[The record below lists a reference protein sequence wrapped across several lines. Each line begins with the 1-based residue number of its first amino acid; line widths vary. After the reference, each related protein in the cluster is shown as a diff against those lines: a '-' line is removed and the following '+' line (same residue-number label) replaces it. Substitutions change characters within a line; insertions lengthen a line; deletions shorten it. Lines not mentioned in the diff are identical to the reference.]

1 MYSKNNKRLQELKM
15 ADGRQRFS
23 LRRLNVGTVSVLIG
37 TIFFFGAAGTASA
50 DTLSTD
56 TSATVTA
63 STDQNGSSTDSQSVV
78 LGKTASESAAST
90 AANSTSTSSASDAG
104 SATSSSSAD
113 STLASTT
120 NTFSSTVATSSTA
133 ASASAVTQ
141 SAVVSPKVSVLTAL
155 TTNSSVEIPANVA
168 RNYAGIAW
176 TNYAVVSPKVS
187 VLTALTTNSSVE
199 IPANVAR
206 NYAGVAWTN
215 YTDGI
220 YSDSTYYNGKSITNG
235 VLNISSA
242 DPQPKNWTITL
253 NQPSSDIPVPKFSDS
268 DSKTYY
274 TFASVKYIS
283 GDTEVGNYVAT
294 KNLTDNQVIV
304 TYFEKTG
311 DTYVQKESVQL
322 TQGQTTMLGS
332 VSIDYPSSIV
342 FTPNAGSTMQLV
354 YHYLSSAS
362 TSPAQ
367 KVTISVPKY
376 TEQTIEFIDI
386 TTGEI
391 VFTPIKRQIL
401 VGSQYKTVP
410 FSAAGY
416 EIIAPSNA
424 SGTVSTSAYGG
435 KGYVYTGTAT
445 TRQGVVVN
453 YKVTIT
459 ADDGTASISA
469 QSVYNG
475 KTNDLVINDGKTS
488 SKVATG
494 IKPGQTVDIIIPS
507 YESSTGTSTNGTT
520 ITLANNW
527 KPNTRNIVY
536 YYKQIISPTSK
547 TTNQTVI
554 YQGAGDATPSDE
566 SQTYIIY
573 GEYNEATGDTEW
585 YEDSHT
591 YEDTTVPEVDGYYA
605 DMAVAPGQ
613 TVTPDNPDATVTVTY
628 KPLGK
633 IIPVDDEG
641 NEISG
646 APTPTYNN
654 DKTDPT
660 KAATTKTPDIK
671 GYRTEQAEV
680 TPNNLG
686 EDTKVTYTQIIDQKE
701 VPTSQTVKYEGAGDQ
716 TPKSKK
722 QDDFTFYKYTNEAT
736 GVVFWNVT
744 NHTYDSVDT
753 PVVDGYYANTAKVAG
768 QTVTHDNPNVEVT
781 VTYKPLGKIIPVDD
795 EGNEISGAPTPT
807 YNNDKTDPTKAATT
821 KTPDIK
827 GYRTEQAEVTP
838 NNLGEDTKVTYT
850 QIIDQKE
857 VPTSQTVKYEGAGD
871 QTPKS
876 KKQDDF
882 TFYKYTNEA
891 TGVVFWN
898 VTNHTYDSVDTPV
911 VDGYYANTAKVAGQT
926 VTHDNP
932 NVEVTVTYK
941 PLGKIIPVD
950 ENHNPISGASTP
962 TYNNDETDP
971 TKTTATPV
979 PEIPGYTTKET
990 SVTPTDP
997 GANTEVVYTPAMKNA
1012 SQATKLTVK
1021 YEGAGDKTPKDNIQD
1036 DYTFTGKTNEVTDVT
1051 TWDEESHTYKSV
1063 STPVID
1069 GYYADVA
1076 SVDNVVLTPDH
1087 PTAEVTVKYREL
1099 GRIIPVDSEGN
1110 VIPNAPMPT
1119 YNNDKTDPTKTT
1131 ATPVPDIPGYTTTVT
1146 EVTPNDPGAN
1156 TPITYTP
1163 IITSASQATKLT
1175 VKYEGAGDK
1184 TPKDNIQ
1191 DDYKFTGKT
1200 NEATGVTTWDEE
1212 NHTYKSV
1219 ATPVIPGYYADVA
1232 SVDNI
1237 VLTPEHPTEEV
1248 TVKYRAL
1255 GRIVPVDSDGNV
1267 IPNAPMPTYNNDPN
1281 DPTKGITTPV
1291 PEIPGY
1297 TTTVTEVTPNDPGAN
1312 TPITYTPIITN
1323 ASQATKL
1330 TVKYEGA
1337 GDKTPKDNI
1346 QDDYKFTG
1354 KTNEATGVTTWDE
1367 ASHTYNPVPTPI
1379 IDGYYADVASVDD
1392 TVVIPDNPNKVITVT
1407 YKPMG
1412 KIIPIDSAGK
1422 PIPGAETPTYNN
1434 DQKDPTK
1441 ATTTETPNIKGYNK
1455 GKTSV
1460 TPDVPG
1466 GDTPVVYKPIIS
1478 TNKVPSSQI
1487 INYVGAGDQ
1496 TPKPSVQNDFT
1507 FTGET
1512 NEATG
1517 KTTWNAEEHTYTSV
1531 KTPVISGYYAE
1542 IANVDGAKV
1551 TPDNPTSIT
1560 TVIYH
1565 RLGQI
1570 IPVDPDG
1577 NPIPNAPTPT
1587 YNNDP
1592 NDPTKGTTTTVPDIP
1607 GYTTTVTEVT
1617 PNDPGSNTQITYTP
1631 IINTVKVPTS
1641 QTVKYEG
1648 AGDQTPKDDV
1658 QNDFTFTGKTNE
1670 ATGVTTW
1677 DEENHSYKPVKTPV
1691 IPGYYADVT
1700 SVDNIV
1706 LTPDHPTAEVT
1717 VKYRALGRIVP
1728 VDPEGNVIPNAPMPT
1743 YNNHPN
1749 DPTKGTTTTVPD
1761 IPGYTTTVTEVTPDD
1776 PGSNTN
1782 VVYTPIVN
1790 TVKVPT
1796 SQTVKYEGAG
1806 DQTPKDNVQNDFTF
1820 TGKTNEA
1827 TGVTTWDEENHS
1839 YKPVKTPVIPGY
1851 YADVTSVD
1859 DIILT
1864 PDHPTA
1870 EVTVRYRALGRIVPV
1885 DPEGNVIPNAPMP
1898 TYNND
1903 PSDPTKG
1910 ITTPVPEIPGYTT
1923 TVTEVTP
1930 DDPGSNTNVIYTP
1943 IVNTVKV
1950 PTSQTVKYEGAGDQ
1964 TPKDNVQND
1973 FTFTGK
1979 TNEATG
1985 VTTWDEESHAY
1996 KPVTTPVIPGYYA
2009 DVTSVDNIV
2018 LTPDHPTA
2026 EVTVKYRELG
2036 RIVPVDPEGN
2046 VIPNAPMPTY
2056 NNDPSD
2062 PTKGITTP
2070 VPEIPGYTT
2079 TVTEVTPND
2088 PGANTQITYTP
2099 ITTKVSQT
2107 TSQVVK
2113 YEGAGNQTPA
2123 ESIQNDYTFTGE
2135 KNEAT
2140 GEVTWTE
2147 QNHSYQAV
2155 PTPVIPGYY
2164 ADIEYVAGAEVT
2176 PDNPVSTTIVT
2187 YHKLGRLIPVDPNG
2201 NPIPNAP
2208 TLTYNNDPNNPTQ
2221 GFDTPVP
2228 DIPGYKKTIE
2238 NITPNDPGSDTKVV
2252 YVPIKSDDN
2261 GTTSS
2266 KPDNSTPAGPE
2277 QPSNA
2282 NGNGTVTNE
2291 NQIGNQSTTGSAT
2304 ANNGQN
2310 QSTQAQ
2316 SLPQT
2321 GNDRQEAKGL
2331 ISLGIASFLG
2341 MLGLTGY
2348 KKKQER

>member
-1 MYSKNNKRLQELKM
+1 M

-23 LRRLNVGTVSVLIG
+23 LRRLNIGTVSVLIG

-50 DTLSTD
+50 DTLPTD
-56 TSATVTA
+56 TSAAVTA
-63 STDQNGSSTDSQSVV
+63 NTDQTSSSTDSQTVV

-90 AANSTSTSSASDAG
+90 ASNSASTSSVSDVD
-104 SATSSSSAD
+104 SAASSSSAD
-113 STLASTT
+113 SSSASTT
-120 NTFSSTVATSSTA
+120 NTLNSATVTSSAA

-141 SAVVSPKVSVLTAL
+141 SAVVSPKVNVLTA
-155 TTNSSVEIPANVA
+155 S
-168 RNYAGIAW
+168 
-176 TNYAVVSPKVS
+176 
-187 VLTALTTNSSVE
+187 TTNSSVE

-235 VLNISSA
+235 VLNISST

-322 TQGQTTMLGS
+322 TQGQTTTLGS

-386 TTGEI
+386 TTGEN

-475 KTNDLVINDGKTS
+475 KTNDLLINDGKTS

-494 IKPGQTVDIIIPS
+494 IKPGKTVDIIIPP

-536 YYKQIISPTSK
+536 YYKQIISPISK
-547 TTNQTVI
+547 NSNQTVV
-554 YQGAGDATPSDE
+554 YQGAGDATPPDE
-566 SQTYIIY
+566 NQSYIFY
-573 GEYNEATGDTEW
+573 GELNEATGAKEW
-585 YEDSHT
+585 SEDSYT
-591 YEDTTVPEVDGYYA
+591 YGDTDVPEVDGYYA

-671 GYRTEQAEV
+671 GYRTEQVEV
-680 TPNNLG
+680 TPNNPG

-781 VTYKPLGKIIPVDD
+781 VTYKPMGKIIPVDD

-827 GYRTEQAEVTP
+827 GYRTEQVEVTP
-838 NNLGEDTKVTYT
+838 NNPGEDTKVTYT

-941 PLGKIIPVD
+941 PMGKIIPVD

-962 TYNNDETDP
+962 TYNNDKIDP
-971 TKTTATPV
+971 TKGTTTTV
-979 PEIPGYTTKET
+979 PDIPGYTTTVTE
-990 SVTPTDP
+990 VTPNDP

-1021 YEGAGDKTPKDNIQD
+1021 YEGAGDKTPKDNIQNDYTFTGKTNEATGVTTWDEESHTYKPVPTPVIDGYYADVASVDNVVLTPDHPTAEVTVKYRALGRIVPVDPEGNVIPNAPMPTYNNDKTDPTKTTATPVPEIPGYTTKETSVTPTDPGANTKVVYTPAMKNASQATKLTVKYEGAGDKTPADNVQD
-1036 DYTFTGKTNEVTDVT
+1036 DYTFTGKTNEVTGVT
-1051 TWDEESHTYKSV
+1051 TWDEENHTYKPV
-1063 STPVID
+1063 PTPVID

-1099 GRIIPVDSEGN
+1099 GRI
-1110 VIPNAPMPT
+1110 
-1119 YNNDKTDPTKTT
+1119 
-1131 ATPVPDIPGYTTTVT
+1131 
-1146 EVTPNDPGAN
+1146 
-1156 TPITYTP
+1156 
-1163 IITSASQATKLT
+1163 
-1175 VKYEGAGDK
+1175 
-1184 TPKDNIQ
+1184 
-1191 DDYKFTGKT
+1191 
-1200 NEATGVTTWDEE
+1200 
-1212 NHTYKSV
+1212 
-1219 ATPVIPGYYADVA
+1219 
-1232 SVDNI
+1232 
-1237 VLTPEHPTEEV
+1237 
-1248 TVKYRAL
+1248 
-1255 GRIVPVDSDGNV
+1255 VPVDPDGNV

-1281 DPTKGITTPV
+1281 DPTKGTTTTV
-1291 PEIPGY
+1291 PDIPGY
-1297 TTTVTEVTPNDPGAN
+1297 TTTVTEVTPDDPGSN
-1312 TPITYTPIITN
+1312 TNVIYTPIITS

-1330 TVKYEGA
+1330 VVKYEGA
-1337 GDKTPKDNI
+1337 GAKTPKDNI
-1346 QDDYKFTG
+1346 QDDYTFTG
-1354 KTNEATGVTTWDE
+1354 ETNEATGVTTWDE
-1367 ASHTYNPVPTPI
+1367 ESHTYKSVSTPV

-1392 TVVIPDNPNKVITVT
+1392 TVVTPDNPNKVITVT

-1455 GKTSV
+1455 EKTSV

-1466 GDTPVVYKPIIS
+1466 GDTPVVYTPIIS

-1517 KTTWNAEEHTYTSV
+1517 KTTWNAEEHTYNSV
-1531 KTPVISGYYAE
+1531 KTPAIPGYYADV
-1542 IANVDGAKV
+1542 ANVDGAKV

-1577 NPIPNAPTPT
+1577 NPIPNAPTPM

-1592 NDPTKGTTTTVPDIP
+1592 NDPTKGTTTPVPDIP
-1607 GYTTTVTEVT
+1607 GYTPKVTEVT
-1617 PNDPGSNTQITYTP
+1617 PSDPGTNTNVIYTP
-1631 IINTVKVPTS
+1631 IMKNVS
-1641 QTVKYEG
+1641 QDTKLTVKYEG

-1677 DEENHSYKPVKTPV
+1677 DEENHSYKAVKTPV

-1706 LTPDHPTAEVT
+1706 LTPDHPTEEVT

-1743 YNNHPN
+1743 YNNDPN
-1749 DPTKGTTTTVPD
+1749 DPTKGITTTVPD
-1761 IPGYTTTVTEVTPDD
+1761 IPGYTPKVTEVTPSD
-1776 PGSNTN
+1776 PGTNTN
-1782 VVYTPIVN
+1782 VVYTPIIN

-1859 DIILT
+1859 
-1864 PDHPTA
+1864 
-1870 EVTVRYRALGRIVPV
+1870 
-1885 DPEGNVIPNAPMP
+1885 
-1898 TYNND
+1898 
-1903 PSDPTKG
+1903 
-1910 ITTPVPEIPGYTT
+1910 
-1923 TVTEVTP
+1923 
-1930 DDPGSNTNVIYTP
+1930 
-1943 IVNTVKV
+1943 
-1950 PTSQTVKYEGAGDQ
+1950 
-1964 TPKDNVQND
+1964 
-1973 FTFTGK
+1973 
-1979 TNEATG
+1979 
-1985 VTTWDEESHAY
+1985 
-1996 KPVTTPVIPGYYA
+1996 
-2009 DVTSVDNIV
+2009 NIV

-2036 RIVPVDPEGN
+2036 RIVPVDSEGN

-2056 NNDPSD
+2056 NNDPND

-2099 ITTKVSQT
+2099 IMTKVSQT

-2113 YEGAGNQTPA
+2113 YEGAGDQTPA
-2123 ESIQNDYTFTGE
+2123 ESIQNDYMFTGE

-2147 QNHSYQAV
+2147 QNHSYQGV

-2208 TLTYNNDPNNPTQ
+2208 TPTYNNDPNNPTQ

-2252 YVPIKSDDN
+2252 YVPIKSDGN
-2261 GTTSS
+2261 GTTPS

-2277 QPSNA
+2277 QPSSA

-2291 NQIGNQSTTGSAT
+2291 NQTGNQSTTGSAT

>member
-1 MYSKNNKRLQELKM
+1 M

-37 TIFFFGAAGTASA
+37 TIFFFGATGTASA
-50 DTLSTD
+50 DTLPTD
-56 TSATVTA
+56 TSAAVTA
-63 STDQNGSSTDSQSVV
+63 STDQTSSTDSQTVV
-78 LGKTASESAAST
+78 LGKAASENAAST
-90 AANSTSTSSASDAG
+90 AANST
-104 SATSSSSAD
+104 ATSSVSDVDSAASSSSTD
-113 STLASTT
+113 SSSASTT
-120 NTFSSTVATSSTA
+120 NTLSSATVTSTTA
-133 ASASAVTQ
+133 ASASTIAQ
-141 SAVVSPKVSVLTAL
+141 SLVASPQTVNTLAA
-155 TTNSSVEIPANVA
+155 TTTSSDVEIPANVA
-168 RNYAGIAW
+168 RNYG
-176 TNYAVVSPKVS
+176 
-187 VLTALTTNSSVE
+187 
-199 IPANVAR
+199 
-206 NYAGVAWTN
+206 GVAWSN

-220 YSDSTYYNGKSITNG
+220 YSDLKNYYSGKPITNG
-235 VLNISSA
+235 VLNISST
-242 DPQPKNWTITL
+242 DPQPDKWTTTL
-253 NQPSSDIPVPKFSDS
+253 KEPNSDVPVPKFSDS

-274 TFASVKYIS
+274 TFANVKDIS
-283 GDTEVGNYVAT
+283 NNTEIGSYVAT
-294 KNLTDNQVIV
+294 KNLIDDQLIV

-311 DTYVQKESVQL
+311 DTYVQKDSVQL
-322 TQGQTTMLGS
+322 TQGQTTKLGS
-332 VSIDYPSSIV
+332 VSIEYPSSSKIIM
-342 FTPNAGSTMQLV
+342 TPNDSSSLQLT
-354 YHYLSSAS
+354 YHYTNTQL
-362 TSPAQ
+362 TSPTQ
-367 KVTISVPKY
+367 KVTFSVPTY
-376 TEQTIEFIDI
+376 TDQTIEFIDI
-386 TTGEI
+386 TTGES
-391 VFTPIKRQIL
+391 VFTTIKRQIL
-401 VGSQYKTVP
+401 VGSQYTTLP
-410 FSAAGY
+410 FAAAGY
-416 EIIAPSNA
+416 EIIAPSNN
-424 SGTVSTSAYGG
+424 SGTVSTSDYGG
-435 KGYVYTGTAT
+435 KGSVYTGTAT
-445 TRQGVVVN
+445 TSQGVVVK
-453 YKVTIT
+453 YTIT
-459 ADDGTASISA
+459 ITGIDGTASISA
-469 QSVYNG
+469 QAVYNG
-475 KTNDLVINDGKTS
+475 KTNDLLINDGKTS

-494 IKPGQTVDIIIPS
+494 IKPGQTVDIIVPS
-507 YESSTGTSTNGTT
+507 YETSTGTSTNGTT
-520 ITLANNW
+520 ITIANSW

-536 YYKQIISPTSK
+536 YYKQIISIISQPT
-547 TTNQTVI
+547 TQIVI
-554 YQGAGDATPSDE
+554 YQGAGDDNPPQEMQDYT
-566 SQTYIIY
+566 IY
-573 GEYNEATGDTEW
+573 GERNEVTGDTYW
-585 YEDSHT
+585 YEDSHIF
-591 YEDTTVPEVDGYYA
+591 DDVPTPVVDGYYA

-613 TVTPDNPDATVTVTY
+613 LATRDDPDKEVIVTY

-633 IIPVDDEG
+633 IIPVDENG
-641 NEISG
+641 NEIKN
-646 APTPTYNN
+646 AAKTYDN
-654 DKTDPT
+654 DPNDPT
-660 KAATTKTPDIK
+660 KATTTKTPDIK
-671 GYRTEQAEV
+671 GYKKEKDEV
-680 TPNNLG
+680 TPNNPG
-686 EDTKVTYTQIIDQKE
+686 EDTKVVYTQIITQDE
-701 VPTSQTVKYEGAGDQ
+701 VPTSQTVKYEGAGDK
-716 TPKSKK
+716 TPDPKK
-722 QDDFTFYKYTNEAT
+722 QDDFTFYKMTNEAT
-736 GVVFWNVT
+736 GLVFWNVT
-744 NHTYDSVDT
+744 NHTYDPVDT
-753 PVVDGYYANTAKVAG
+753 PVANGYYADVASVEG
-768 QTVTHDNPNVEVT
+768 QTVTHEQPNVT
-781 VTYKPLGKIIPVDD
+781 
-795 EGNEISGAPTPT
+795 
-807 YNNDKTDPTKAATT
+807 
-821 KTPDIK
+821 
-827 GYRTEQAEVTP
+827 
-838 NNLGEDTKVTYT
+838 
-850 QIIDQKE
+850 
-857 VPTSQTVKYEGAGD
+857 
-871 QTPKS
+871 
-876 KKQDDF
+876 
-882 TFYKYTNEA
+882 
-891 TGVVFWN
+891 
-898 VTNHTYDSVDTPV
+898 
-911 VDGYYANTAKVAGQT
+911 
-926 VTHDNP
+926 
-932 NVEVTVTYK
+932 VTVTYK

-950 ENHNPISGASTP
+950 ENHNPISGAATP
-962 TYNNDETDP
+962 TYNNDKKDP
-971 TKTTATPV
+971 TKATTTTV

-997 GANTEVVYTPAMKNA
+997 GSNTEVV
-1012 SQATKLTVK
+1012 
-1021 YEGAGDKTPKDNIQD
+1021 
-1036 DYTFTGKTNEVTDVT
+1036 
-1051 TWDEESHTYKSV
+1051 
-1063 STPVID
+1063 
-1069 GYYADVA
+1069 
-1076 SVDNVVLTPDH
+1076 
-1087 PTAEVTVKYREL
+1087 
-1099 GRIIPVDSEGN
+1099 
-1110 VIPNAPMPT
+1110 
-1119 YNNDKTDPTKTT
+1119 
-1131 ATPVPDIPGYTTTVT
+1131 
-1146 EVTPNDPGAN
+1146 
-1156 TPITYTP
+1156 YTP

-1184 TPKDNIQ
+1184 TPADNIQ

-1212 NHTYKSV
+1212 THTYKPV
-1219 ATPVIPGYYADVA
+1219 ATPVIPGYYADVT

-1248 TVKYRAL
+1248 TVRYRAL
-1255 GRIVPVDSDGNV
+1255 GRIVPVDPDGNV
-1267 IPNAPMPTYNNDPN
+1267 IPNAPMSTYNNDQN
-1281 DPTKGITTPV
+1281 DPTKSTTTPV
-1291 PEIPGY
+1291 PDIPGY

-1337 GDKTPKDNI
+1337 GDQTPKDNI

-1367 ASHTYNPVPTPI
+1367 ETHTYKPVVTPVIPGYYADVASVDNIVLTPEHPTEEVTVRYRALGRIVPVDPDGNVIPNAPMPTYNNDKTDPTKTTATPVPEIPGYTTKETSVTPTDPGSNTEVVYTPIITSASQATKLTVKYEGAGDKTPADNIQDDYKFTGKTNEATGVTTWDEETHTYKPVATPVIPGYYADVTSVDNIVLTPEHPTEEVTVKYRALGRIVPVDPDGNVIPNAPMPTYNNDPNDPTKGTTTPVPEIPGYTTKETSVTPTDPGSNTEVVYTPAMKNASQAAKLVVKYEGAGAKTPKDNIQDGYKFTGKTNEATGVTTWDEESHTYNPVPTPA

-1392 TVVIPDNPNKVITVT
+1392 TVVTPDNPNKVITVT

-1455 GKTSV
+1455 EKTSV

-1466 GDTPVVYKPIIS
+1466 GDTPVVYTPIIS

-1507 FTGET
+1507 FTGKT

-1517 KTTWNAEEHTYTSV
+1517 KTTWNTEEHTYNSV
-1531 KTPVISGYYAE
+1531 KTPAIPGYYAD

-1700 SVDNIV
+1700 NVDNIV

-1743 YNNHPN
+1743 YNNDPN
-1749 DPTKGTTTTVPD
+1749 DPTKGTTTTVPE

-1859 DIILT
+1859 NIVLT
-1864 PDHPTA
+1864 PEHPTE
-1870 EVTVRYRALGRIVPV
+1870 EVMVKYRALGRIVPV

-1903 PSDPTKG
+1903 PNDPTKG
-1910 ITTPVPEIPGYTT
+1910 TTTTVPDIPGYTT

-1930 DDPGSNTNVIYTP
+1930 NDPGSNTQITYTP
-1943 IVNTVKV
+1943 IINSVKV
-1950 PTSQTVKYEGAGDQ
+1950 PTSQTIKYEGAGDQ
-1964 TPKDNVQND
+1964 TPDPNVQND

-1979 TNEATG
+1979 ANEATG
-1985 VTTWDEESHAY
+1985 VTTWDEENHSY
-1996 KPVTTPVIPGYYA
+1996 KPVKTPVIPGYYA

-2099 ITTKVSQT
+2099 IMTKVSQT

-2113 YEGAGNQTPA
+2113 YEGAGDQTPA

-2147 QNHSYQAV
+2147 QNHSYQGV

-2208 TLTYNNDPNNPTQ
+2208 TPTYNNDPNNPTQ

-2261 GTTSS
+2261 GTTPS

-2277 QPSNA
+2277 QPSGA

-2291 NQIGNQSTTGSAT
+2291 NQTGNQPTTGSAT

>member
-1 MYSKNNKRLQELKM
+1 M

-23 LRRLNVGTVSVLIG
+23 LRRLNIGTVSVLIG

-50 DTLSTD
+50 DTLPTD
-56 TSATVTA
+56 TSAAVTA
-63 STDQNGSSTDSQSVV
+63 NTDQTSSSTDSQTVV

-90 AANSTSTSSASDAG
+90 ASNSASTSSVSDVD
-104 SATSSSSAD
+104 SAASSSSAD
-113 STLASTT
+113 SSSASTT
-120 NTFSSTVATSSTA
+120 NTLNSATVTSSAA

-141 SAVVSPKVSVLTAL
+141 SAVVSPKVNVLTA
-155 TTNSSVEIPANVA
+155 S
-168 RNYAGIAW
+168 
-176 TNYAVVSPKVS
+176 
-187 VLTALTTNSSVE
+187 TTNSSVE

-235 VLNISSA
+235 VLNISST

-322 TQGQTTMLGS
+322 TQGQTTTLGS

-386 TTGEI
+386 TTGEN

-475 KTNDLVINDGKTS
+475 KTNDLLINDGKTS

-494 IKPGQTVDIIIPS
+494 IKPGKTVDIIIPP

-536 YYKQIISPTSK
+536 YYKQIISPISK
-547 TTNQTVI
+547 NSNQTVV
-554 YQGAGDATPSDE
+554 YQGAGDATPPDE
-566 SQTYIIY
+566 NQSYIFY
-573 GEYNEATGDTEW
+573 GELNEATGAKEW
-585 YEDSHT
+585 SEDSYT
-591 YEDTTVPEVDGYYA
+591 YGDTDVPEVDGYYA

-781 VTYKPLGKIIPVDD
+781 VTYKPMGKIIPVDD

-827 GYRTEQAEVTP
+827 GYRTEQVEVTP
-838 NNLGEDTKVTYT
+838 NNPGEDTKVTYT

-941 PLGKIIPVD
+941 PMGKIIPVD

-962 TYNNDETDP
+962 TYNNDKIDP
-971 TKTTATPV
+971 TKGTTTTV
-979 PEIPGYTTKET
+979 PDIPGYTTTVTE
-990 SVTPTDP
+990 VTPNDP

-1021 YEGAGDKTPKDNIQD
+1021 YEGAGDKTPKDNIQNDYTFTGKTNEATGVTTWDEESHTYKPVPTPVIDGYYADVASVDNVVLTPDHPTAEVTVKYRALGRIVPVDPEGNVIPNAPMPTYNNDKTDPTKTTATPVPEIPGYTTKETSVTPTDPGANTKVVYTPAMKNASQATKLTVKYEGAGDKTPADNVQD
-1036 DYTFTGKTNEVTDVT
+1036 DYTFTGKTNEVTGVT
-1051 TWDEESHTYKSV
+1051 TWDEENHTYKPV
-1063 STPVID
+1063 PTPVID

-1119 YNNDKTDPTKTT
+1119 YNNDPNDPTKGTT
-1131 ATPVPDIPGYTTTVT
+1131 TTVPDIPGYTTTVT
-1146 EVTPNDPGAN
+1146 EVTPDDPGSN
-1156 TPITYTP
+1156 TNVIYTP
-1163 IITSASQATKLT
+1163 IITSASQATKLV
-1175 VKYEGAGDK
+1175 VKYEGAGAK

-1191 DDYKFTGKT
+1191 DDYTFTGET

-1212 NHTYKSV
+1212 SHTYKSV
-1219 ATPVIPGYYADVA
+1219 STPV
-1232 SVDNI
+1232 
-1237 VLTPEHPTEEV
+1237 
-1248 TVKYRAL
+1248 
-1255 GRIVPVDSDGNV
+1255 
-1267 IPNAPMPTYNNDPN
+1267 
-1281 DPTKGITTPV
+1281 
-1291 PEIPGY
+1291 
-1297 TTTVTEVTPNDPGAN
+1297 
-1312 TPITYTPIITN
+1312 
-1323 ASQATKL
+1323 
-1330 TVKYEGA
+1330 
-1337 GDKTPKDNI
+1337 
-1346 QDDYKFTG
+1346 
-1354 KTNEATGVTTWDE
+1354 
-1367 ASHTYNPVPTPI
+1367 

-1392 TVVIPDNPNKVITVT
+1392 TVVTPDNPNKVITVT

-1455 GKTSV
+1455 EKTSV

-1466 GDTPVVYKPIIS
+1466 GDTPVVYTPIIS

-1517 KTTWNAEEHTYTSV
+1517 KTTWNAEEHTYNSV
-1531 KTPVISGYYAE
+1531 KTPAIPGYYADV
-1542 IANVDGAKV
+1542 ANVDGAKV

-1577 NPIPNAPTPT
+1577 NPIPNAPTPM

-1607 GYTTTVTEVT
+1607 GYTPKVTEVT
-1617 PNDPGSNTQITYTP
+1617 PSDPGTNTNVIYTP
-1631 IINTVKVPTS
+1631 IMKNAS
-1641 QTVKYEG
+1641 QDTKLTVKYEG

-1700 SVDNIV
+1700 SVDNII
-1706 LTPDHPTAEVT
+1706 LTPEQPTAEVT
-1717 VKYRALGRIVP
+1717 VKYRELGRIVP

-1743 YNNHPN
+1743 YNNDKT
-1749 DPTKGTTTTVPD
+1749 DPTKTTATPVPD
-1761 IPGYTTTVTEVTPDD
+1761 IPGYTPKVTEVTPSD
-1776 PGSNTN
+1776 PGTNTN
-1782 VVYTPIVN
+1782 VVYTPIIN

-1859 DIILT
+1859 
-1864 PDHPTA
+1864 
-1870 EVTVRYRALGRIVPV
+1870 
-1885 DPEGNVIPNAPMP
+1885 
-1898 TYNND
+1898 
-1903 PSDPTKG
+1903 
-1910 ITTPVPEIPGYTT
+1910 
-1923 TVTEVTP
+1923 
-1930 DDPGSNTNVIYTP
+1930 
-1943 IVNTVKV
+1943 
-1950 PTSQTVKYEGAGDQ
+1950 
-1964 TPKDNVQND
+1964 
-1973 FTFTGK
+1973 
-1979 TNEATG
+1979 
-1985 VTTWDEESHAY
+1985 
-1996 KPVTTPVIPGYYA
+1996 
-2009 DVTSVDNIV
+2009 NIV

-2026 EVTVKYRELG
+2026 EVTVKYREL
-2036 RIVPVDPEGN
+2036 
-2046 VIPNAPMPTY
+2046 
-2056 NNDPSD
+2056 
-2062 PTKGITTP
+2062 
-2070 VPEIPGYTT
+2070 
-2079 TVTEVTPND
+2079 
-2088 PGANTQITYTP
+2088 
-2099 ITTKVSQT
+2099 
-2107 TSQVVK
+2107 
-2113 YEGAGNQTPA
+2113 
-2123 ESIQNDYTFTGE
+2123 
-2135 KNEAT
+2135 
-2140 GEVTWTE
+2140 
-2147 QNHSYQAV
+2147 
-2155 PTPVIPGYY
+2155 
-2164 ADIEYVAGAEVT
+2164 
-2176 PDNPVSTTIVT
+2176 
-2187 YHKLGRLIPVDPNG
+2187 
-2201 NPIPNAP
+2201 
-2208 TLTYNNDPNNPTQ
+2208 
-2221 GFDTPVP
+2221 
-2228 DIPGYKKTIE
+2228 
-2238 NITPNDPGSDTKVV
+2238 
-2252 YVPIKSDDN
+2252 
-2261 GTTSS
+2261 
-2266 KPDNSTPAGPE
+2266 
-2277 QPSNA
+2277 
-2282 NGNGTVTNE
+2282 
-2291 NQIGNQSTTGSAT
+2291 
-2304 ANNGQN
+2304 
-2310 QSTQAQ
+2310 
-2316 SLPQT
+2316 
-2321 GNDRQEAKGL
+2321 
-2331 ISLGIASFLG
+2331 
-2341 MLGLTGY
+2341 
-2348 KKKQER
+2348 

>member
-1 MYSKNNKRLQELKM
+1 M

-37 TIFFFGAAGTASA
+37 TIFFFGATGTASA
-50 DTLSTD
+50 DTLPTD
-56 TSATVTA
+56 TSAAVTA
-63 STDQNGSSTDSQSVV
+63 STDQTSSTDSQTVV
-78 LGKTASESAAST
+78 LGKAASENAAST
-90 AANSTSTSSASDAG
+90 AANST
-104 SATSSSSAD
+104 ATSSVSDVDSAASSSSTD
-113 STLASTT
+113 SSSASTT
-120 NTFSSTVATSSTA
+120 NTLSSATVTSTTA
-133 ASASAVTQ
+133 ASASTIAQ
-141 SAVVSPKVSVLTAL
+141 SLVASPQTVNTLAA
-155 TTNSSVEIPANVA
+155 TTTSSDVEIPANVA
-168 RNYAGIAW
+168 RNYG
-176 TNYAVVSPKVS
+176 
-187 VLTALTTNSSVE
+187 
-199 IPANVAR
+199 
-206 NYAGVAWTN
+206 GVAWSN

-220 YSDSTYYNGKSITNG
+220 YSDSKNYYSGKPITNG
-235 VLNISSA
+235 VLNISST
-242 DPQPKNWTITL
+242 DPQPDKWTTTL
-253 NQPSSDIPVPKFSDS
+253 KQPNSDVPVPKFSDS

-274 TFASVKYIS
+274 TFANVIDIS
-283 GDTEVGNYVAT
+283 NNTEIGSYVAT
-294 KNLTDNQVIV
+294 KNLIDDQLIV

-311 DTYVQKESVQL
+311 DTYVQKDSVQL
-322 TQGQTTMLGS
+322 TQGQTTKLGS
-332 VSIDYPSSIV
+332 VSIEYPSSSKIIM
-342 FTPNAGSTMQLV
+342 TPNDSSSLQLT
-354 YHYLSSAS
+354 YHYTNTQL

-367 KVTISVPKY
+367 KVTFSVPTY
-376 TEQTIEFIDI
+376 TDQTIEFIDI
-386 TTGEI
+386 TTGES
-391 VFTPIKRQIL
+391 VFTTIKQQIL
-401 VGSQYKTVP
+401 VGSQYTTLP
-410 FSAAGY
+410 FAAAGY
-416 EIIAPSNA
+416 EIIAPSNN
-424 SGTVSTSAYGG
+424 SGTVSTSDYGG
-435 KGYVYTGTAT
+435 KGSVYTGTAT
-445 TRQGVVVN
+445 TSQGVVVK
-453 YKVTIT
+453 YTIT
-459 ADDGTASISA
+459 ITGIDGTASISA
-469 QSVYNG
+469 QAVYNG
-475 KTNDLVINDGKTS
+475 KTNDLLINDGKTS

-494 IKPGQTVDIIIPS
+494 IKPGQTVDIIVPS
-507 YESSTGTSTNGTT
+507 YETSTGTSTNGTT
-520 ITLANNW
+520 ITIANSW

-536 YYKQIISPTSK
+536 YYKQIISIISQPT
-547 TTNQTVI
+547 TQIVI
-554 YQGAGDATPSDE
+554 YQGAGDDNPPQEMQDYT
-566 SQTYIIY
+566 IY
-573 GEYNEATGDTEW
+573 GERNEVTGDTYW
-585 YEDSHT
+585 YEDSHIF
-591 YEDTTVPEVDGYYA
+591 DDVPTPVVDGYYA
-605 DMAVAPGQ
+605 DKAVAQGQ
-613 TVTPDNPDATVTVTY
+613 LATRDDPDKEVIVTY

-641 NEISG
+641 NVIPN

-654 DKTDPT
+654 DKKDPT
-660 KAATTKTPDIK
+660 KTVATDTPDIK
-671 GYRTEQAEV
+671 GYRTEQAKV

-821 KTPDIK
+821 KTPGIK

-1110 VIPNAPMPT
+1110 MIPNAPMPT
-1119 YNNDKTDPTKTT
+1119 YNNDKTDPTKGIT
-1131 ATPVPDIPGYTTTVT
+1131 TPVPDIPGYTTTVT

-1175 VKYEGAGDK
+1175 VKYEGAGDQ

-1200 NEATGVTTWDEE
+1200 NEVTGVTTWDEE
-1212 NHTYKSV
+1212 THTYKPV
-1219 ATPVIPGYYADVA
+1219 ATPVIPGYYADVT

-1255 GRIVPVDSDGNV
+1255 GRIVPVDPDGNV

-1281 DPTKGITTPV
+1281 DPTKTTTTPV
-1291 PEIPGY
+1291 PDIPGY
-1297 TTTVTEVTPNDPGAN
+1297 TTPVTEVTPEDPGAN
-1312 TPITYTPIITN
+1312 TQITYTPIIRDENVPT
-1323 ASQATKL
+1323 SQ

-1337 GDKTPKDNI
+1337 GDQTPEPNVQKGFVFN
-1346 QDDYKFTG
+1346 G
-1354 KTNEATGVTTWDE
+1354 KTNEATNVTTWDTE
-1367 ASHTYNPVPTPI
+1367 EHKYDAVSVPVIP
-1379 IDGYYADVASVDD
+1379 GYYTEIASVDD
-1392 TVVIPDNPNKVITVT
+1392 TVVTPDNPNKVITVT

-1412 KIIPIDSAGK
+1412 KIIPIDSAGN
-1422 PIPGAETPTYNN
+1422 PISGAETPTYNN
-1434 DQKDPTK
+1434 DQNDPTK

-1455 GKTSV
+1455 EKNSI

-1466 GDTPVVYKPIIS
+1466 GDTPVVYTPIIS
-1478 TNKVPSSQI
+1478 TNKIPSSQI
-1487 INYVGAGDQ
+1487 INYVGADDQ
-1496 TPKPSVQNDFT
+1496 TPEPSVQNDFT

-1577 NPIPNAPTPT
+1577 NPIPNVPTPT

-1648 AGDQTPKDDV
+1648 AGDQTPDPNV

-1677 DEENHSYKPVKTPV
+1677 DEENHAYKPVKTPI

-1706 LTPDHPTAEVT
+1706 LTPEHPTEEVM

-1743 YNNHPN
+1743 YNNDPN

-1761 IPGYTTTVTEVTPDD
+1761 IPGYTTTVTEVTPND
-1776 PGSNTN
+1776 PGSNTQIT
-1782 VVYTPIVN
+1782 YTPII
-1790 TVKVPT
+1790 T
-1796 SQTVKYEGAG
+1796 SASQTTKLTVKYEGAG
-1806 DQTPKDNVQNDFTF
+1806 NQTPKDNVQNDFTF

-1839 YKPVKTPVIPGY
+1839 YKPV
-1851 YADVTSVD
+1851 
-1859 DIILT
+1859 
-1864 PDHPTA
+1864 
-1870 EVTVRYRALGRIVPV
+1870 
-1885 DPEGNVIPNAPMP
+1885 
-1898 TYNND
+1898 
-1903 PSDPTKG
+1903 
-1910 ITTPVPEIPGYTT
+1910 
-1923 TVTEVTP
+1923 
-1930 DDPGSNTNVIYTP
+1930 
-1943 IVNTVKV
+1943 
-1950 PTSQTVKYEGAGDQ
+1950 
-1964 TPKDNVQND
+1964 
-1973 FTFTGK
+1973 
-1979 TNEATG
+1979 
-1985 VTTWDEESHAY
+1985 
-1996 KPVTTPVIPGYYA
+1996 TTPVIPGYYA
-2009 DVTSVDNIV
+2009 DVTSVDNII
-2018 LTPDHPTA
+2018 LTPDHPIA

-2062 PTKGITTP
+2062 PTKGTTTT
-2070 VPEIPGYTT
+2070 VPDIPGYTT

-2099 ITTKVSQT
+2099 IMTKVSQT

-2113 YEGAGNQTPA
+2113 YEGAGDQTPA
-2123 ESIQNDYTFTGE
+2123 ENIQNDYTFTGE

-2147 QNHSYQAV
+2147 QNHSYQGV

-2208 TLTYNNDPNNPTQ
+2208 TPTYNNDPNNPTQ
-2221 GFDTPVP
+2221 GFDTPAP

-2261 GTTSS
+2261 GTTPS

-2282 NGNGTVTNE
+2282 NGNGIVTNE
-2291 NQIGNQSTTGSAT
+2291 NQTGNQSTTGSAT

-2321 GNDRQEAKGL
+2321 GNDRQESKGL

>member
-1 MYSKNNKRLQELKM
+1 M

-37 TIFFFGAAGTASA
+37 TIFFFGATGTASA
-50 DTLSTD
+50 DTLPTD

-63 STDQNGSSTDSQSVV
+63 STDQTSSTDSQTVV
-78 LGKTASESAAST
+78 LGKAASENAAST
-90 AANSTSTSSASDAG
+90 AANST
-104 SATSSSSAD
+104 ATSSVSDVDSAASSSSTD
-113 STLASTT
+113 SSSASTT
-120 NTFSSTVATSSTA
+120 NTLSSVTATSTTA
-133 ASASAVTQ
+133 ASASTIAQ
-141 SAVVSPKVSVLTAL
+141 SLVASPQTVNTLAA
-155 TTNSSVEIPANVA
+155 TTTSSDVEIPANVA
-168 RNYAGIAW
+168 RNYG
-176 TNYAVVSPKVS
+176 
-187 VLTALTTNSSVE
+187 
-199 IPANVAR
+199 
-206 NYAGVAWTN
+206 GVAWSN

-220 YSDSTYYNGKSITNG
+220 YSDLKNYYSGKPITNG
-235 VLNISSA
+235 VLNISST
-242 DPQPKNWTITL
+242 DPQPDKWTTTL
-253 NQPSSDIPVPKFSDS
+253 KEPNSDVPVPKFSDS

-274 TFASVKYIS
+274 TFANVKDIS
-283 GDTEVGNYVAT
+283 NNTEIGSYVAT
-294 KNLTDNQVIV
+294 KNLIDDQLIV

-311 DTYVQKESVQL
+311 DTYVQKDSVQL
-322 TQGQTTMLGS
+322 TQGQTTKLGS
-332 VSIDYPSSIV
+332 VSIEYPSSSKIIM
-342 FTPNAGSTMQLV
+342 TPNDSSSLQLT
-354 YHYLSSAS
+354 YHYTNTQL

-367 KVTISVPKY
+367 KVTFSVPTY
-376 TEQTIEFIDI
+376 TDQTIEFIDI
-386 TTGEI
+386 TTGES
-391 VFTPIKRQIL
+391 VFTTIKRQIL
-401 VGSQYKTVP
+401 VGSQYTTLP
-410 FSAAGY
+410 FAAAGY
-416 EIIAPSNA
+416 EIIAPSNN
-424 SGTVSTSAYGG
+424 SGTVSTSDYGG
-435 KGYVYTGTAT
+435 KGSVYTGTAT
-445 TRQGVVVN
+445 TSQGVVVK
-453 YKVTIT
+453 YTIT
-459 ADDGTASISA
+459 ITGIDGTASISA
-469 QSVYNG
+469 QAVYNG
-475 KTNDLVINDGKTS
+475 KTNDLLINDGKTS

-494 IKPGQTVDIIIPS
+494 IKPGQTVDIIVPS
-507 YESSTGTSTNGTT
+507 YETSTGTSTNGTT
-520 ITLANNW
+520 ITIANSW

-536 YYKQIISPTSK
+536 YYKQIISIISQPT
-547 TTNQTVI
+547 TQIVI
-554 YQGAGDATPSDE
+554 YQGAGDDNPPQEMQDYT
-566 SQTYIIY
+566 IY
-573 GEYNEATGDTEW
+573 GERNEVTGDTYW
-585 YEDSHT
+585 YEDSHIF
-591 YEDTTVPEVDGYYA
+591 DDVPTPVVDGYYA
-605 DMAVAPGQ
+605 DKAVAQGQ
-613 TVTPDNPDATVTVTY
+613 LATRDDPDKEVIVTY

-633 IIPVDDEG
+633 IIPVDDGG
-641 NEISG
+641 NVIPN

-654 DKTDPT
+654 DKKDPT
-660 KAATTKTPDIK
+660 KTVATDTPDIP
-671 GYRTEQAEV
+671 GYEKSKTSV
-680 TPNNLG
+680 TPENPG
-686 EDTKVTYTQIIDQKE
+686 EDTKVVYTQIITQEE

-722 QDDFTFYKYTNEAT
+722 QDDFTFYKMTNEAT
-736 GVVFWNVT
+736 GLVFWNVT
-744 NHTYDSVDT
+744 NHTYDPVDT
-753 PVVDGYYANTAKVAG
+753 PVVDGYYADVASVEG
-768 QTVTHDNPNVEVT
+768 QTVTHEQPNVT
-781 VTYKPLGKIIPVDD
+781 
-795 EGNEISGAPTPT
+795 
-807 YNNDKTDPTKAATT
+807 
-821 KTPDIK
+821 
-827 GYRTEQAEVTP
+827 
-838 NNLGEDTKVTYT
+838 
-850 QIIDQKE
+850 
-857 VPTSQTVKYEGAGD
+857 
-871 QTPKS
+871 
-876 KKQDDF
+876 
-882 TFYKYTNEA
+882 
-891 TGVVFWN
+891 
-898 VTNHTYDSVDTPV
+898 
-911 VDGYYANTAKVAGQT
+911 
-926 VTHDNP
+926 
-932 NVEVTVTYK
+932 VTVTYK

-962 TYNNDETDP
+962 TYNNDEKDP
-971 TKTTATPV
+971 TKAVTTDTPD
-979 PEIPGYTTKET
+979 IPGYQKTET

-997 GANTEVVYTPAMKNA
+997 GSDTEVVYTPIITQKEVPTSQTVKYEGAGDQTPDPNVQNDFTFTGKTNEATGVTTWDEENHTYKPVPTPIITGYYADVTSVDNIVLTPEHPTEEVTVKYRALGRIVPVDPDGNVIPNAPMPTYNNDQDDPTKATTTKTPDIKGYTKEKTEVTPNDPGSNTNVIYTPIITSA

-1021 YEGAGDKTPKDNIQD
+1021 YEGAGDQTPKDNIQD
-1036 DYTFTGKTNEVTDVT
+1036 DYKFTGKTNEVTGVT
-1051 TWDEESHTYKSV
+1051 TWDEETHTYKPV
-1063 STPVID
+1063 ATPVIP
-1069 GYYADVA
+1069 GYYADVT
-1076 SVDNVVLTPDH
+1076 SVDNIVLTPEH
-1087 PTAEVTVKYREL
+1087 PTEEVTVKYRAL
-1099 GRIIPVDSEGN
+1099 GRIVPVDPDGN

-1119 YNNDKTDPTKTT
+1119 YNNDPNDPTKTT
-1131 ATPVPDIPGYTTTVT
+1131 TTPVPDIPGYTTTVT
-1146 EVTPNDPGAN
+1146 EVTPEDPGAN
-1156 TPITYTP
+1156 TQITYTP
-1163 IITSASQATKLT
+1163 IITSVSQATKLT

-1212 NHTYKSV
+1212 THSYK
-1219 ATPVIPGYYADVA
+1219 
-1232 SVDNI
+1232 
-1237 VLTPEHPTEEV
+1237 
-1248 TVKYRAL
+1248 
-1255 GRIVPVDSDGNV
+1255 
-1267 IPNAPMPTYNNDPN
+1267 
-1281 DPTKGITTPV
+1281 
-1291 PEIPGY
+1291 
-1297 TTTVTEVTPNDPGAN
+1297 
-1312 TPITYTPIITN
+1312 
-1323 ASQATKL
+1323 
-1330 TVKYEGA
+1330 
-1337 GDKTPKDNI
+1337 
-1346 QDDYKFTG
+1346 
-1354 KTNEATGVTTWDE
+1354 
-1367 ASHTYNPVPTPI
+1367 PVPTPV

-1392 TVVIPDNPNKVITVT
+1392 TVVTPDNPNKVITVT

-1412 KIIPIDSAGK
+1412 KIIPIDSAGN
-1422 PIPGAETPTYNN
+1422 PISGAETPTYNN
-1434 DQKDPTK
+1434 DQNDPTK

-1455 GKTSV
+1455 EKNSI

-1466 GDTPVVYKPIIS
+1466 GDTPVVYTPIIS
-1478 TNKVPSSQI
+1478 TNKIPSSQI
-1487 INYVGAGDQ
+1487 INYVGADDQ
-1496 TPKPSVQNDFT
+1496 TPEPSVQNDFT

-1577 NPIPNAPTPT
+1577 NPIPNVPTPT

-1648 AGDQTPKDDV
+1648 AGDQTP
-1658 QNDFTFTGKTNE
+1658 
-1670 ATGVTTW
+1670 
-1677 DEENHSYKPVKTPV
+1677 
-1691 IPGYYADVT
+1691 
-1700 SVDNIV
+1700 
-1706 LTPDHPTAEVT
+1706 
-1717 VKYRALGRIVP
+1717 
-1728 VDPEGNVIPNAPMPT
+1728 
-1743 YNNHPN
+1743 
-1749 DPTKGTTTTVPD
+1749 
-1761 IPGYTTTVTEVTPDD
+1761 
-1776 PGSNTN
+1776 
-1782 VVYTPIVN
+1782 
-1790 TVKVPT
+1790 
-1796 SQTVKYEGAG
+1796 
-1806 DQTPKDNVQNDFTF
+1806 DQNVQNDFTF

-1839 YKPVKTPVIPGY
+1839 YKPVKTPIIPGY

-1859 DIILT
+1859 NIVLT
-1864 PDHPTA
+1864 PEHPTE
-1870 EVTVRYRALGRIVPV
+1870 EVMVKYRALGRIVPV

-1903 PSDPTKG
+1903 PNDPTKG
-1910 ITTPVPEIPGYTT
+1910 TTTTVPDIPGYTT

-1930 DDPGSNTNVIYTP
+1930 NDPGSNTQITYTP
-1943 IVNTVKV
+1943 II
-1950 PTSQTVKYEGAGDQ
+1950 TSASQATKLTVKYEGAGNQ

-1985 VTTWDEESHAY
+1985 MTTWDEENHSY

-2009 DVTSVDNIV
+2009 DVTSVDNII
-2018 LTPDHPTA
+2018 LTPDHPIA

-2046 VIPNAPMPTY
+2046 MIPNAPMPTY

-2062 PTKGITTP
+2062 PTKGTTTT
-2070 VPEIPGYTT
+2070 VPDIPGYTT

-2099 ITTKVSQT
+2099 IMTKVSQT

-2113 YEGAGNQTPA
+2113 YEGAGDQTPA

-2147 QNHSYQAV
+2147 QNHSYQGV

-2208 TLTYNNDPNNPTQ
+2208 TPTYNNDPNNPTQ

-2261 GTTSS
+2261 GTTPS
-2266 KPDNSTPAGPE
+2266 KPDNSTPARPE
-2277 QPSNA
+2277 QPSSA

-2291 NQIGNQSTTGSAT
+2291 NQMNQTGNQSTTGSAT

-2321 GNDRQEAKGL
+2321 GNDRQESKGL